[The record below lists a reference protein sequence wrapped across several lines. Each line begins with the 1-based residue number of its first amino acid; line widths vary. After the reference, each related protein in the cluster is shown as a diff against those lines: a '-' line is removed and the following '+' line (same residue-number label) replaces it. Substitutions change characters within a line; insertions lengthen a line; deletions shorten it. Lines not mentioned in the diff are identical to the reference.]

1 MKLIA
6 IAFVKSITYIYGG
19 MEGRTSAWPPILRER
34 KLKRDNDVVSCWISK
49 TRGKCHFNIYLP
61 TLHLIGYS

>member
-34 KLKRDNDVVSCWISK
+34 KLKRDNDVVSCR
-49 TRGKCHFNIYLP
+49 RGRNPWKWNR
-61 TLHLIGYS
+61 